1 MLETNSELNAE
12 SCFRQRK
19 LESRYISVMNYLF
32 DVVGSTGAWL
42 MYVRYAGKIAHNFP
56 SVSHPQVK
64 QRLQLNRMKKWKKK
78 KKKENFWKKQK
89 KKTKYSRSI

>member
-1 MLETNSELNAE
+1 MLNPA
-12 SCFRQRK
+12 FAK
-19 LESRYISVMNYLF
+19 ESRYISVMNYLF

-64 QRLQLNRMKKWKKK
+64 QRLQLNQMKKWKKK
-78 KKKENFWKKQK
+78 RICGKNKKKKQNIPDLFK
-89 KKTKYSRSI
+89 LTFS